1 VPTLFR
7 RKSTAAVIEESDT
20 DEAVVVERHNRSYTP
35 SKRERGLQTPK
46 RLSANPRR
54 PGGAAR
60 TGRGATADSK
70 ATARQKRIEER
81 NAMMRGEDW
90 ALLPRD
96 KGPEKKL
103 ARDLVDSRRNL
114 GSFVLGGFI
123 VVVLLSFSSPAAAVL
138 SELILLFLLL
148 LIAIDS
154 VFLVRRLKRLVRE
167 RIPDSTLLGRKLYF
181 YTIMRS
187 TSFRFMRVPKP
198 QYRPGDKI

>member
-7 RKSTAAVIEESDT
+7 RKSTAAVIEETDT

-35 SKRERGLQTPK
+35 SKRERGMETPK
-46 RLSANPRR
+46 RLSTNPRR
-54 PGGAAR
+54 PGAPAG
-60 TGRGATADSK
+60 TGRGPADSK
-70 ATARQKRIEER
+70 ATARQKRLEER

-103 ARDLVDSRRNL
+103 ARDLVDSRRNM
-114 GSFVLGGFI
+114 GSLVLGGFI
-123 VVVLLSFSSPAAAVL
+123 VVILLSFSSPAAAAL
-138 SELILLFLLL
+138 SELILLVLLVV
-148 LIAIDS
+148 IAIDS

-167 RIPDSTLLGRKLYF
+167 RIPNSTQLNRKLYF
-181 YTIMRS
+181 YAIMRS

-198 QYRPGDKI
+198 QYRPGNKI